1 MSYKR
6 NKKAEK
12 KAQLEEF
19 DAMMEKM
26 KKIAD
31 NIVND
36 MDPERMKHL
45 CRTFLTVALGTY
57 SRLDEDS
64 VLLNMFDLILKSVN
78 IHIHVN
84 GEEN

>member
-6 NKKAEK
+6 NRKQDKAEFIATMDTMRK
-12 KAQLEEF
+12 R
-19 DAMMEKM
+19 
-26 KKIAD
+26 AD
-31 NIVND
+31 NIVDD
-36 MDPERMKHL
+36 MDPERMKDL

-57 SRLDEDS
+57 KHADEDS

-84 GEEN
+84 

>member
-1 MSYKR
+1 MDYKR

-12 KAQLEEF
+12 NAEMEEF
-19 DAMMEKM
+19 YAMMEEM

-31 NIVND
+31 NIVD
-36 MDPERMKHL
+36 EMDPERMKDL

-57 SRLDEDS
+57 KHLDEDS
-64 VLLNMFDLILKSVN
+64 ALLNMFDLILKSVN

-84 GEEN
+84 